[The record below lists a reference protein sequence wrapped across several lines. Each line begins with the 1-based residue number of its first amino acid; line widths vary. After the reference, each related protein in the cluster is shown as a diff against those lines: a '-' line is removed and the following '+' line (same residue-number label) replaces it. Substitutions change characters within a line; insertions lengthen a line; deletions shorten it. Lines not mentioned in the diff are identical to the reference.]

1 MQTKGL
7 LKLVLNDSLLFSFF
21 RLFSRAIKA
30 IMKMNYWRNIVL
42 ATIWYQEGRYDIVEW
57 TAYGN

>member
-30 IMKMNYWRNIVL
+30 IMKMNY
-42 ATIWYQEGRYDIVEW
+42 
-57 TAYGN
+57 